1 MIHVYTLVS
10 DVDGLK
16 HLRCPDCGKEVMFLR
31 PGPEATSS
39 DGYRVLRGE
48 TGGLLQ
54 GDFSARH
61 VWSGAG
67 VDLVAP
73 VVLA

>member
-1 MIHVYTLVS
+1 MTHVYALVS

-16 HLRCPDCGKEVMFLR
+16 HLRCPDCGKEVVFTR
-31 PGPEATSS
+31 PAAGATSS
-39 DGYRVLRGE
+39 DGYRVLHGE
-48 TGGLLQ
+48 TGELLQ

-67 VDLVAP
+67 VDLAAP